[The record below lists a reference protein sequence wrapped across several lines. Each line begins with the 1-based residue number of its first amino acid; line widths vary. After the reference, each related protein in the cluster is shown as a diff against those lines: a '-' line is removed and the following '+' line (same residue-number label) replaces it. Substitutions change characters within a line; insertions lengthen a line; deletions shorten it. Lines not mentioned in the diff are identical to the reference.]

1 MGGAARRRLPAPRV
15 GAVEGVLQGPFIAVE
30 AISIHGGGRSEWGT
44 LRTMR
49 GGAQRGAGRRGA
61 LGRGG
66 EAPGAAIEV
75 PPLLCHYC
83 SSKVLVLF
91 NNYVGLIIYV
101 ALHFYQIF
109 IFSSAQKTNGG
120 SLCFAYIYGCFLSG
134 DDTYLCHYTLK
145 FSPFYWSLVYRVLC

>member
-83 SSKVLVLF
+83 SSKVFVIVLF
-91 NNYVGLIIYV
+91 NNYVGLNYTYSP
-101 ALHFYQIF
+101 AFLPKFYFLI
-109 IFSSAQKTNGG
+109 SSKNKWR
-120 SLCFAYIYGCFLSG
+120 LL
-134 DDTYLCHYTLK
+134 
-145 FSPFYWSLVYRVLC
+145 VLCLHLRVFSFR